1 MLIFDNV
8 RAAFGRQEILRGV
21 SFRLEPGSLTAL
33 IGKNGCGKS
42 TLIGCL
48 NGQIPYQGSILYRG
62 NDLRAM
68 KQRMRAREI
77 AVLPQFLTG
86 APLRVEELV
95 AMGRSPYLDLGK
107 RLTETDRRH
116 IEQAI
121 EATGIQLLRHK
132 MLSQLSGGE
141 RQKAYL
147 AMVLAQDAK
156 IIVLDEPT
164 TYMDMEYEAEFM
176 RLLETLRTR
185 FGKTLLVVMH
195 DLNRA
200 TAAADHLVLLHEGKI
215 DFSGTAAACEKSGR
229 IEAVFHVK
237 RSICT
242 EDGRVRSHYYL

>member
-1 MLIFDNV
+1 MLSFRRVYAAYGKKQVLDQIDFELPPHTLTAVVGKNGSGKSTLFACAGRKIPYTGEITLSGCELAAMTPRERAQRMAILPQTLPAPAV
-8 RAAFGRQEILRGV
+8 SVAELAAFGR
-21 SFRLEPGSLTAL
+21 
-33 IGKNGCGKS
+33 N
-42 TLIGCL
+42 
-48 NGQIPYQGSILYRG
+48 
-62 NDLRAM
+62 
-68 KQRMRAREI
+68 
-77 AVLPQFLTG
+77 
-86 APLRVEELV
+86 
-95 AMGRSPYLDLGK
+95 PYLDFG
-107 RLTETDRRH
+107 RRMTPTDRRLV
-116 IEQAI
+116 E
-121 EATGIQLLRHK
+121 EALERVGIAALRDKLLTE
-132 MLSQLSGGE
+132 LSGGE

-147 AMVLAQDAK
+147 AMILAQDTD
-156 IIVLDEPT
+156 VLLLDEPT